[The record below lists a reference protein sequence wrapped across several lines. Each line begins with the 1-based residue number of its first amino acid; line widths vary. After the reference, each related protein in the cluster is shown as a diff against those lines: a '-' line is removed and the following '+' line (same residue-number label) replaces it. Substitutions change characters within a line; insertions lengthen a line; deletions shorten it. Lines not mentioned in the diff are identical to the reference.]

1 LLDRAPIGVVTPRL
15 SFHIRARGDH
25 CLVDDLL
32 DLSQMRASQAS
43 AGSMNSMQACSPS
56 VAFTGQVKHHP
67 GLEGARWS

>member
-32 DLSQMRASQAS
+32 DLSSAPAAGRPTVNETVSQSS
-43 AGSMNSMQACSPS
+43 ARSMNSIQALLS
-56 VAFTGQVKHHP
+56 VNGV
-67 GLEGARWS
+67 R